1 MPATVA
7 SLYEQLF
14 PLTTVMGQRVVET
27 FSGDA
32 LDTDRWTLT
41 QIVATC
47 TATTQ
52 DLVDG
57 GLLLSTDTGASSPS
71 AYLSFNDICQ
81 YDPSGFG
88 FISTCKKG
96 SDNNIGIKG
105 GIGSDDGAA
114 NPAAAVFMVEG
125 TLAIYR
131 TLQTRNGGSETET
144 ATTTAVSQT
153 EFGYK
158 LEGTGSA
165 ANLYLDG
172 VLSATTTS
180 NLSTTKCQPLLY
192 IQSRSTAAV
201 KTWSTKY
208 MECYNT

>member
-1 MPATVA
+1 MA
-7 SLYEQLF
+7 YKQHFIEW
-14 PLTTVMGQRVVET
+14 
-27 FSGDA
+27 FSGKQ
-32 LDTDRWTLT
+32 LPSYWTLT

-47 TATTQ
+47 TATMA
-52 DLVDG
+52 DSVDG
-57 GLLLSTDTGASSPS
+57 GMLFQTDSGSGSPS
-71 AYLSFNDICQ
+71 AYLSFDDKCQ
-81 YDPSGFG
+81 YNPSGFG
-88 FISTCKKG
+88 FISVCKKG

-125 TLAIYR
+125 TLATYR

-153 EFGYK
+153 EFAYK

-165 ANLYLDG
+165 ANLSLNG
-172 VLSATTTS
+172 VLSATTGS

-201 KTWSTKY
+201 KNY
-208 MECYNT
+208 NVRYLECYNT

>member
-1 MPATVA
+1 MA
-7 SLYEQLF
+7 YKQHFIEW
-14 PLTTVMGQRVVET
+14 
-27 FSGDA
+27 FSGKS
-32 LDTDRWTLT
+32 LPSYWTLT

-47 TATTQ
+47 TATMA
-52 DLVDG
+52 DSVDG
-57 GLLLSTDTGASSPS
+57 GMLFQTDSGSGSPS
-71 AYLSFNDICQ
+71 AFLSFDDKCQ
-81 YDPSGFG
+81 YNPSGFG
-88 FISTCKKG
+88 FISVCKKG

-105 GIGSDDGAA
+105 GIGSDDGTA

-125 TLAIYR
+125 TLATYR

-153 EFGYK
+153 EFAYK

-165 ANLYLDG
+165 ANLSLNG
-172 VLSATTTS
+172 VLSATTDS

-201 KTWSTKY
+201 KNY
-208 MECYNT
+208 NVRYLECYNT

>member
-1 MPATVA
+1 MA
-7 SLYEQLF
+7 YKQHF
-14 PLTTVMGQRVVET
+14 VEW
-27 FSGDA
+27 FSGKQ
-32 LDTDRWTLT
+32 LPSYWTLT
-41 QIVATC
+41 QIVPTC
-47 TATTQ
+47 TSTMA
-52 DLVDG
+52 DSVDG
-57 GLLLSTDTGASSPS
+57 GMLLSTDSGSGSPS
-71 AYLSFNDICQ
+71 AYLSFNDICSFN
-81 YDPSGFG
+81 PSGFG

-96 SDNNIGIKG
+96 SDNNIGIKA

-125 TLAIYR
+125 TLATYR

-144 ATTTAVSQT
+144 TTTTAVSQT
-153 EFGYK
+153 EFDYK

-172 VLSATTTS
+172 VLSATTGS

-208 MECYNT
+208 LEVYNT

>member
-1 MPATVA
+1 MTKPIYDQLNA
-7 SLYEQLF
+7 SGI
-14 PLTTVMGQRVVET
+14 VSKQRVVEN
-27 FSGDA
+27 FSGWQ
-32 LDTDRWTLT
+32 LDNDRWQLT
-41 QIVATC
+41 QIVSTC
-47 TATTQ
+47 TASMA
-52 DLVDG
+52 DSNDG
-57 GLLLSTDTGASSPS
+57 GLLLSTDSGGGSPS
-71 AYLSFNDICQ
+71 AFLSFNDKCQ
-81 YDPSGFG
+81 YNPSGFG

-96 SDNNIGIKG
+96 SDNNIGIKA

-114 NPAAAVFMVEG
+114 NPANAVFMVEG
-125 TLAIYR
+125 TLATYR

-158 LEGTGSA
+158 LEGTGNA

-172 VLSATTTS
+172 VLSATTGS

-201 KTWSTKY
+201 KTWNCKY